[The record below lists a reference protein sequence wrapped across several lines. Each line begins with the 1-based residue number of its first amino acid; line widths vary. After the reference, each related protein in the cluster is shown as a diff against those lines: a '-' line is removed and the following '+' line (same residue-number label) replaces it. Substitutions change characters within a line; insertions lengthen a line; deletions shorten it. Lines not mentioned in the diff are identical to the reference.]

1 MENPLL
7 HQSGEKSSMSLIG
20 TMPKVNDSPSP
31 TMQDGTVIGTH
42 PTVPSAESPS
52 VQRAVDHPT
61 GTEDDRGANDEQAD
75 LQEPPTEFL
84 KAVGDAKAQKL
95 NPWD

>member
-1 MENPLL
+1 
-7 HQSGEKSSMSLIG
+7 MSLIG

-42 PTVPSAESPS
+42 PTVPSAESPG
-52 VQRAVDHPT
+52 VQRAVDHP
-61 GTEDDRGANDEQAD
+61 TEDDRGANDEEAD

-84 KAVGDAKAQKL
+84 KAVGDAKPQKL